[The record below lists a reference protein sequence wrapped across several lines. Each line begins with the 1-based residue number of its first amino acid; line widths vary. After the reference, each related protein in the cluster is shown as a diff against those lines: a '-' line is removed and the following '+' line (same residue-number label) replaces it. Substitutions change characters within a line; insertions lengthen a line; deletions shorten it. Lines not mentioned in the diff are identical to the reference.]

1 MTSIRMKTIRMTATR
16 KFVYATLLALTS
28 LNFAP
33 SLASAQEMAT
43 GKFTLKHEVHWQNAI
58 VPAGEYRFAVNAEG
72 PTEVLMLSK
81 LDGRRAGF
89 MLMVRDTDDSKTTG
103 PSQLVLKTT
112 AEGSYVS
119 QMQLPEYGMT
129 LHFRIPESSE
139 KQIARA
145 VTAAPTL
152 AQ

>member
-1 MTSIRMKTIRMTATR
+1 MTSICRNKFHTTNVR
-16 KFVYATLLALTS
+16 KLVYATLLALTS

-43 GKFTLKHEVHWQNAI
+43 GNFTLKHEVHWQNAI
-58 VPAGEYRFAVNAEG
+58 VPAGEYRFALNAEG

-81 LDGRRAGF
+81 LDGPRAGF
-89 MLMVRDTDDSKTTG
+89 MLMVRDTDESKTTG
-103 PSQLVLKTT
+103 PSQLLLRTT
-112 AEGSYVS
+112 AEGSFVS

-129 LHFRIPESSE
+129 LHFRIPEASE
-139 KQIARA
+139 KQLARA
-145 VTAAPTL
+145 VTAASTL